1 MHGVQGPGGSRWGIV
16 PGRGGSRTS
25 GRNVYW
31 RRRILVVLILLLL
44 LALLVPRACQALR
57 GTKEVTS
64 PKEGQKAGAP
74 ETATGAKGGTKDIG
88 KTKGTAS
95 DRGVPF
101 VKEKAGSKQKEG
113 GREAAVESGKAKP
126 DLTAMVSEVAVIG
139 GNETVA
145 VEEAAGDSGSAE
157 ESAQVPTG
165 PSLAAAQQTVVEPH
179 AAPAETSG
187 APAQRTPSTTR
198 RPPANPERHV
208 SSAMPAAPPA
218 GGQIGGGNHLVATV
232 PVQAQPV
239 AAQPAEVPPVDV
251 EPVAVEPVQAQ
262 PVAVEPVQAQPVA
275 VEPVPAAPS
284 PVPDDTA
291 FAPGDT
297 SVATRGVPTGFAGN
311 AVGGAANGGATFNRV
326 DAALGGGPP
335 RPVARPV
342 RMPRS
347 TVF

>member
-57 GTKEVTS
+57 GTKEVTT
-64 PKEGQKAGAP
+64 PREGQKAGAP

-101 VKEKAGSKQKEG
+101 VKEKAGSKEKVG
-113 GREAAVESGKAKP
+113 SREAAEESGKATP
-126 DLTAMVSEVAVIG
+126 DLTAMVAEVAVIG
-139 GNETVA
+139 GSETVA
-145 VEEAAGDSGSAE
+145 VEEAAGDSGSAD
-157 ESAQVPTG
+157 ESAQVPAG
-165 PSLAAAQQTVVEPH
+165 PSLAAAQQTAVEPH
-179 AAPAETSG
+179 ATPAETSG
-187 APAQRTPSTTR
+187 APAQQTPSSTR

-218 GGQIGGGNHLVATV
+218 GGQIGGRSVHVATV
-232 PVQAQPV
+232 PVQAQPVAAQPV

-262 PVAVEPVQAQPVA
+262 PVAA
-275 VEPVPAAPS
+275 EPVPAAPS

-297 SVATRGVPTGFAGN
+297 SVATRGVPTGFGGN
-311 AVGGAANGGATFNRV
+311 AVGGAATGGAPFNRV

-342 RMPRS
+342 KMPRS